1 MDATQ
6 MQRTH
11 KAPELLSP
19 AGTRDAFKA
28 ALAAG
33 ADAIYCGLGSFNAR
47 RNADN
52 LDLDQLRE
60 CCELAHL
67 AGARVYITVNILI
80 AQEEMP
86 RALALVHDCH
96 LAGADAFIMADWG
109 LISLTPL
116 HPGQRQRCRRRSLC
130 QRGRLLARDAVA
142 RDDASRNR
150 VVLA

>member
-19 AGTRDAFKA
+19 AGTQDAFKA

-96 LAGADAFIMADWG
+96 LAGADAFIMAD
-109 LISLTPL
+109 
-116 HPGQRQRCRRRSLC
+116 
-130 QRGRLLARDAVA
+130 
-142 RDDASRNR
+142 
-150 VVLA
+150 